1 MLNALGPPPLTRSV
15 KRQSVHHLPRFSKFT
30 WAVIICFAVFATA
43 LWFAG
48 GRCEVRI
55 HHAGYTNTP
64 NTETRYAAYGV
75 FVITNVG
82 SGNVTLWPEFL
93 LEGEGKTIAAH
104 VCCGRDLDRC
114 AYVSGR
120 FRPTRAICSRLDLAM
135 ATACLKHER
144 LELRNA
150 YRPGFIWAVLDEE
163 ATCTQ
168 V

>member
-1 MLNALGPPPLTRSV
+1 MLDALGPPPLTRSV

-93 LEGEGKTIAAH
+93 LEGEGKTKRRWKAPLMSEPGSYPEGRLGKWCPLLYPWTSGGLRYCAH
-104 VCCGRDLDRC
+104 L
-114 AYVSGR
+114 
-120 FRPTRAICSRLDLAM
+120 
-135 ATACLKHER
+135 TAF
-144 LELRNA
+144 A
-150 YRPGFIWAVLDEE
+150 PI
-163 ATCTQ
+163 
-168 V
+168 